1 MEDIHQKIK
10 RLLVQDMEEQALV
23 LKPIRVIMIK
33 AHTMMT
39 EKLDLG
45 ELKELRELKRKQKNL
60 KETLK

>member
-39 EKLDLG
+39 EK
-45 ELKELRELKRKQKNL
+45 
-60 KETLK
+60 